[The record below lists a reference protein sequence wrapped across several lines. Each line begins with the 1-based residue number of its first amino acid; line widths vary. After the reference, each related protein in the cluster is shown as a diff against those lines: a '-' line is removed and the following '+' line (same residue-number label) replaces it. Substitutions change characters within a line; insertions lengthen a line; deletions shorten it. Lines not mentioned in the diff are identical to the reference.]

1 MLGDILLAGF
11 LGFAVKLFVVLFIIS
26 LIFTGFSLF
35 VPLIQIL
42 FGGLLKVFI
51 LGTFAVMGLICLSAL
66 VKGLKKAKSYNSK
79 I

>member
-35 VPLIQIL
+35 VPLIQML
-42 FGGLLKVFI
+42 FGGLLKVLI

-66 VKGLKKAKSYNSK
+66 VKGFKKVRSYNSK